1 MSFTR
6 RQVLVGTAAGALSA
20 AAQSRR
26 SDAPKVRITP
36 AVCLFSQLL
45 VKIPYDEL
53 GGILRSLGVDG
64 CDLSVQPGGHVDPAQ
79 AGLHLPRAIEAIT
92 GVGLDVPVLSTAYT
106 SVQDQTTRNVFGF
119 GGQMGIPLIRVG
131 PWNYPPAGELEPRLG
146 EVSRDLNGLASLA
159 QAVNMSVVVQN
170 GIGDNV
176 GAGLWDM
183 HFVIRGMNPATV
195 GYAFDPSHAAMA
207 AGGPGATA
215 PFRLVQPRLKMIVA
229 RDFVWAK
236 EGGAWKAVPCALG
249 EGVVDWP
256 RLFGS
261 LARAKFVGPVSI
273 HVDYQP
279 KDEIAAIRRDVEFI
293 RKQVSAAYV

>member
-1 MSFTR
+1 MGAF
-6 RQVLVGTAAGALSA
+6 AAR
-20 AAQSRR
+20 AQSRGGN
-26 SDAPKVRITP
+26 APKLRASP

-64 CDLSVQPGGHVDPAQ
+64 CDLSVQPGGHVDPAN

-106 SVQDQTTRNVFGF
+106 SIQDQTTRNVFGF
-119 GGQMGIPLIRVG
+119 GGQMGIPLIGVG
-131 PWNYPPAGELEPRLG
+131 PWKYPATGEVEQRLG
-146 EVSRDLNGLASLA
+146 EVSRDLNGLAALA
-159 QAVNMSVVVQN
+159 QAVGMSVVVHN

-183 HFVIRGMNPATV
+183 HFVVRGTNPAAV
-195 GYAFDPSHAAMA
+195 GYAFDPGNAAVG
-207 AGGPGATA
+207 AGGPTATL
-215 PFRLVQPRLKMIVA
+215 PLRLTQPRLRMIVA
-229 RDFVWAK
+229 RDYLWSK
-236 EGGAWKAVPCALG
+236 DGGAWKPTPCPLG

-261 LARAKFVGPVSI
+261 LARARFVGPVSI

-293 RKQVSAAYV
+293 RKQVSAAYA

>member
-6 RQVLVGTAAGALSA
+6 RQVLAGTAAGALSA

-26 SDAPKVRITP
+26 ADAPKLRVTP
-36 AVCLFSQLL
+36 AVCLYSQLL

-53 GGILRSLGVDG
+53 GPILRSLGVDG

-92 GVGLDVPVLSTAYT
+92 GVGLDVPALSTTYT
-106 SVQDQTTRNVFGF
+106 SIQDQTTRNVFGF

-131 PWNYPPAGELEPRLG
+131 QWNYPPGGELEPRLG

-159 QAVNMSVVVQN
+159 QAVRMSVVVQN

-183 HFVIRGMNPATV
+183 HFLIRGMSPATI
-195 GYAFDPSHAAMA
+195 GYAFDPAHAAIA

-229 RDFVWAK
+229 RDFVWSK
-236 EGGAWKAVPCALG
+236 EGGAWKAAPCALG
-249 EGVVDWP
+249 EGMVDWP
-256 RLFGS
+256 QLFGS